1 MIGNIEVTFYVNFI
15 QEYLIDKGMTFFW
28 ASSVNLLVTLMLL
41 GLAILF
47 LDRILRKI
55 IIVAFKLFSEKTK
68 TTLDDFLLENKF
80 PRYIA
85 HIIPVYILK
94 FSIPFVV
101 DGYPFLIQI
110 FNIAIN
116 VYAVILIV
124 QIIRSFLRSTQKYL
138 RTKEKYMDKP
148 LESYIQVLMI
158 FFWGV
163 AIIFIVYQ
171 LTGKDI
177 MSFATL
183 GAASAVILL
192 IFKDTILG
200 FVASIQ
206 VSVNDIVRIGDWITY
221 GKFGADGTVTDINLA
236 TVRVQNWDNTYTT
249 IPTYSLISDSF
260 QNWRGMQES
269 GGRRIKR
276 AVFIKQSSIQ
286 FLTPEKTEEYK
297 QIQLVKSY
305 IEHKQREVVK
315 YNEKAAADKSVLIN
329 GRNQT
334 NFGIFR
340 KYVDAYLNEN
350 PAVSKELFLMVR
362 QLEPTSKGIPLEIY
376 CFSSDKRWQNYE
388 AIMADIFDHV
398 IASVP
403 YFDLE
408 IFEDPTGSDLRS
420 FGKKKLN
427 LSEDGSPK
435 TEV

>member
-1 MIGNIEVTFYVNFI
+1 MLKDFEIINLTDFI
-15 QEYLIDKGMTFFW
+15 SDYLIKQGMIPFW
-28 ASSVNLLVTLMLL
+28 ANSINLVVTIVF
-41 GLAILF
+41 LALAVLF
-47 LDRILRKI
+47 LDRILRKV
-55 IIVAFKLFSEKTK
+55 IVVSFKLFSLQTK
-68 TTLDDFLLENKF
+68 TAFDDFLAQSKF
-80 PRYIA
+80 PKYISQ
-85 HIIPVYILK
+85 IIPIYVLK
-94 FSIPFVV
+94 YSIPYVV
-101 DGYPFLIQI
+101 GEYPDLLNV
-110 FNIAIN
+110 FNIILN
-116 VYAVILIV
+116 VYAVVLV
-124 QIIRSFLRSTQKYL
+124 VKIIRSFLRSTQKYL
-138 RTKEKYMDKP
+138 RTKEKFRDKP
-148 LESYIQVLMI
+148 LESYTQVMML
-158 FFWGV
+158 FFWGI
-163 AIIFIVYQ
+163 ATIFIVYQ

-221 GKFGADGTVTDINLA
+221 NKFGADGFVTDINLA
-236 TVRVQNWDNTYTT
+236 TVLVQNWDNTYTT

-276 AVFIKQSSIQ
+276 AVLIKQSSIK
-286 FLTPEKTEEYK
+286 FLTDEKIEEYK
-297 QIQLVKSY
+297 KIQLVKKY
-305 IEHKQREVVK
+305 IEHRQREILK
-315 YNEKAAADKSVLIN
+315 YNEKTGADKSVLIN

-340 KYVDAYLNEN
+340 KYLNGYLNEN
-350 PAVSKELFLMVR
+350 SAVNKDLTLMVR

-376 CFSSDKRWQNYE
+376 CFISDKRWENFE

-408 IFEDPTGSDLRS
+408 IFEEPTGKDLRS
-420 FGKKKLN
+420 LVERE
-427 LSEDGSPK
+427 S
-435 TEV
+435 

>member
-1 MIGNIEVTFYVNFI
+1 MIGDFNVSFYINFI

-28 ASSVNLLVTLMLL
+28 ASFINLLVTLVLL
-41 GLAILF
+41 GLAVLF

-55 IIVAFKLFSEKTK
+55 IILTFKVFSEKTK
-68 TTLDDFLLENKF
+68 TTFDDFLVESKF

-94 FSIPFVV
+94 LSILYVV
-101 DGYPFLIQI
+101 EGYSFLIQI
-110 FNIAIN
+110 FSIAIN
-116 VYAVILIV
+116 IYAVILIV

-138 RTKEKYMDKP
+138 RTKEKYRDKP
-148 LESYIQVLMI
+148 LQSYTQVIML
-158 FFWGV
+158 FFWGI
-163 AIIFIVYQ
+163 ATIFIVYQ

-221 GKFGADGTVTDINLA
+221 SNFGADGIVTDINLA

-260 QNWRGMQES
+260 QNWRGMQDS

-276 AVFIKQSSIQ
+276 AVLIKQSSIK
-286 FLTPEKTEEYK
+286 FLTDEKIEEFK
-297 QIQLVKSY
+297 KIQSVKKY
-305 IEHKQREVVK
+305 IEHRQREILK
-315 YNEKAAADKSVLIN
+315 YNEKTGADKSVLIN

-334 NFGIFR
+334 NFGVFR
-340 KYVDAYLNEN
+340 
-350 PAVSKELFLMVR
+350 
-362 QLEPTSKGIPLEIY
+362 
-376 CFSSDKRWQNYE
+376 
-388 AIMADIFDHV
+388 
-398 IASVP
+398 
-403 YFDLE
+403 
-408 IFEDPTGSDLRS
+408 
-420 FGKKKLN
+420 
-427 LSEDGSPK
+427 
-435 TEV
+435 

>member
-1 MIGNIEVTFYVNFI
+1 MLKDFEIINLTDFI
-15 QEYLIDKGMTFFW
+15 SDYLIKQGMIPFW
-28 ASSVNLLVTLMLL
+28 ANSINLVVTIVF
-41 GLAILF
+41 LALAVLF
-47 LDRILRKI
+47 LDRILRKV
-55 IIVAFKLFSEKTK
+55 IVVSFKLFSLQTK
-68 TTLDDFLLENKF
+68 TAFDDFLAQSKF
-80 PRYIA
+80 PKYISQ
-85 HIIPVYILK
+85 IIPIYVLK
-94 FSIPFVV
+94 YSIPYVV
-101 DGYPFLIQI
+101 GEYPDLLNV
-110 FNIAIN
+110 FNIILN
-116 VYAVILIV
+116 VYAVVLV
-124 QIIRSFLRSTQKYL
+124 VKIIRSFLRSTQKYL
-138 RTKEKYMDKP
+138 RTKEKFRDKP
-148 LESYIQVLMI
+148 LESYTQVIML
-158 FFWGV
+158 FFWGI
-163 AIIFIVYQ
+163 ATIFIVYQ

-221 GKFGADGTVTDINLA
+221 NKFGADGFVTDINLA
-236 TVRVQNWDNTYTT
+236 TVLVQNWDNTYTT

-276 AVFIKQSSIQ
+276 AVLIKQSSIK
-286 FLTPEKTEEYK
+286 FLTDEKIEEYK
-297 QIQLVKSY
+297 KIQLVKKY
-305 IEHKQREVVK
+305 IEHRQREILK
-315 YNEKAAADKSVLIN
+315 YNEKTGADKSVLIN

-340 KYVDAYLNEN
+340 KYLNGYLNEN
-350 PAVSKELFLMVR
+350 SAVNKDLTLMVR

-376 CFSSDKRWQNYE
+376 CFISDKRWENFE

-408 IFEDPTGSDLRS
+408 IFEEPTGKDLRS
-420 FGKKKLN
+420 LVERE
-427 LSEDGSPK
+427 S
-435 TEV
+435 

>member
-1 MIGNIEVTFYVNFI
+1 MLKDFEITIFTNFI
-15 QEYLIDKGMTFFW
+15 EEYLIEKGMIPFW
-28 ASSVNLLVTLMLL
+28 ASSINLVVTIVFL

-55 IIVAFKLFSEKTK
+55 IVLSFKLFSLQTK
-68 TTLDDFLLENKF
+68 TAFDDILVQSKF

-85 HIIPVYILK
+85 HIIPLYFFK
-94 FSIPFVV
+94 YSIPFILS
-101 DGYPFLIQI
+101 GYPILL
-110 FNIAIN
+110 NVASIAIN
-116 VYAVILIV
+116 IYGVVLIV
-124 QIIRSFLRSTQKYL
+124 KILRSFLRSTQKYL
-138 RTKEKYMDKP
+138 RTKEKYKDKP
-148 LESYIQVLMI
+148 LESYIQVVML
-158 FFWGV
+158 FFWGI
-163 AIIFIVYQ
+163 ATIFIVYQ

-221 GKFGADGTVTDINLA
+221 NKFGADGFVTDINLA
-236 TVRVQNWDNTYTT
+236 TVLVQNWDNTYTT

-276 AVFIKQSSIQ
+276 SVLIKQSSIK
-286 FLTPEKTEEYK
+286 FLTDEKIEELK
-297 QIQLVKSY
+297 KIQSVKKY
-305 IEHKQREVVK
+305 IEHRQREILK
-315 YNEKAAADKSVLIN
+315 YNEKTGADKSVLIN

-340 KYVDAYLNEN
+340 KYVNGYLHEN
-350 PAVSKELFLMVR
+350 SAVNKELSLMVR

-376 CFSSDKRWQNYE
+376 CFISDKRWENFE

-408 IFEDPTGSDLRS
+408 IFEEPTGKDLRS
-420 FGKKKLN
+420 LADREK
-427 LSEDGSPK
+427 
-435 TEV
+435 

>member
-1 MIGNIEVTFYVNFI
+1 MLKDFEIINLTDFI
-15 QEYLIDKGMTFFW
+15 SDYLIKQGMIPFW
-28 ASSVNLLVTLMLL
+28 ASSINLVVTIVF
-41 GLAILF
+41 LALAVLF
-47 LDRILRKI
+47 LDRILRKV
-55 IIVAFKLFSEKTK
+55 IVVSFKLFSLQTK
-68 TTLDDFLLENKF
+68 TAFDDFLAQSKF
-80 PRYIA
+80 PKYISQ
-85 HIIPVYILK
+85 IIPIYVLK
-94 FSIPFVV
+94 YSIPYVV
-101 DGYPFLIQI
+101 GEYPDLLNV
-110 FNIAIN
+110 FNIILN
-116 VYAVILIV
+116 VYAVVLV
-124 QIIRSFLRSTQKYL
+124 VKIIRSFLRSTQKYL
-138 RTKEKYMDKP
+138 RTKEKFRDKP
-148 LESYIQVLMI
+148 LESYTQVMML
-158 FFWGV
+158 FFWGI
-163 AIIFIVYQ
+163 ATIFIVYQ

-221 GKFGADGTVTDINLA
+221 NKFGADGFVTDINLA
-236 TVRVQNWDNTYTT
+236 TVLVQNWDNTYTT

-276 AVFIKQSSIQ
+276 AVLIKQSSIK
-286 FLTPEKTEEYK
+286 FLTDEKIEEYK
-297 QIQLVKSY
+297 KIQLVKKY
-305 IEHKQREVVK
+305 IEHRQREILK
-315 YNEKAAADKSVLIN
+315 YNEKTGADKSVLIN

-340 KYVDAYLNEN
+340 KYLNGYLNEN
-350 PAVSKELFLMVR
+350 SAVNKDLTLMVR

-376 CFSSDKRWQNYE
+376 CFISDKRWENFE

-408 IFEDPTGSDLRS
+408 IFEEPTGKDLRS
-420 FGKKKLN
+420 LVERE
-427 LSEDGSPK
+427 S
-435 TEV
+435 

>member
-1 MIGNIEVTFYVNFI
+1 MFKELDISVYTEFI
-15 QEYLIDKGMTFFW
+15 KTYLVEKGMIPFW
-28 ASSVNLLVTLMLL
+28 ASAINLAVTVLI
-41 GLAILF
+41 LALTVLF
-47 LDRILRKI
+47 FDIILRKV
-55 IIVAFKLFSEKTK
+55 IVTSFKLFSIKTK
-68 TTLDDFLLENKF
+68 TSFDDFLVQSKF

-85 HIIPVYILK
+85 HIIPLYFLK
-94 FSIPFVV
+94 YSIPFVF
-101 DGYPFLIQI
+101 DGYPFFLNI
-110 FNIAIN
+110 FNIAVN
-116 VYAVILIV
+116 VYGVVLIV
-124 QIIRSFLRSTQKYL
+124 KIIQSFLRSTQKYL
-138 RTKEKYMDKP
+138 RTKEKYRDKP
-148 LESYIQVLMI
+148 LESYTQVVML
-158 FFWGV
+158 FFWGI
-163 AIIFIVYQ
+163 ATIFIVYQ

-221 GKFGADGTVTDINLA
+221 NKFGADGFVTDINLA
-236 TVRVQNWDNTYTT
+236 TVLVQNWDNTYTT

-276 AVFIKQSSIQ
+276 SVLIKQSSIK
-286 FLTPEKTEEYK
+286 FLTEEKMEDLK
-297 QIQLVKSY
+297 KIQSVKPY
-305 IEHKQREVVK
+305 IEHRQREILK
-315 YNEKAAADKSVLIN
+315 YNEKIAADKSVLIN

-334 NFGIFR
+334 NFGVFR
-340 KYVDAYLNEN
+340 KYVNAYLNEN
-350 PAVSKELFLMVR
+350 SAVNKELALMVR

-376 CFSSDKRWQNYE
+376 CFISDKRWENFE

-408 IFEDPTGSDLRS
+408 IFEEPTGADLRS
-420 FGKKKLN
+420 LAKAESSKFKAE
-427 LSEDGSPK
+427 S
-435 TEV
+435 

>member
-1 MIGNIEVTFYVNFI
+1 MVRNIEVTFYINFI
-15 QEYLIDKGMTFFW
+15 QEYLSDKGMTFFW
-28 ASSVNLLVTLMLL
+28 ASSINLLIILMLL
-41 GLAILF
+41 GLAVLF
-47 LDRILRKI
+47 LDRVLRKI
-55 IIVAFKLFSEKTK
+55 IIVLFKIFSEKTK
-68 TTLDDFLLENKF
+68 TTFDDFLVESKF
-80 PRYIA
+80 PRYIG

-101 DGYPFLIQI
+101 DEFPSLIQV

-116 VYAVILIV
+116 IYAVILIV
-124 QIIRSFLRSTQKYL
+124 KIIRSFLRSTQSYL
-138 RTKEKYMDKP
+138 RTQEKYKDKP

-158 FFWGV
+158 FFWGI

-221 GKFGADGTVTDINLA
+221 SKFGADGAVTDINLA

-260 QNWRGMQES
+260 QNWRGMEES

-276 AVFIKQSSIQ
+276 AILIKQSSIK

-297 QIQLVKSY
+297 KIEFVKQY
-305 IEHKQREVVK
+305 IEHRQREIMK
-315 YNEKAAADKSVLIN
+315 FNEKNAVDKSVLIN

-340 KYVDAYLNEN
+340 KYVDTYLNEN
-350 PAVSKELFLMVR
+350 PAVSKKLSLMVR
-362 QLEPTSKGIPLEIY
+362 QLEPTSRGIPLEIY
-376 CFSSDKRWQNYE
+376 CFSSDKRWKNYE
-388 AIMADIFDHV
+388 AIMADIFDHI
-398 IASVP
+398 IAAVP

-408 IFEDPTGSDLRS
+408 IFEEPTGKDLRS
-420 FGKKKLN
+420 LTINKQL
-427 LSEDGSPK
+427 
-435 TEV
+435 